1 LFKIGYNV
9 KNKTLRQTFPIVNFP
24 FISSNI
30 PASLV
35 SVSVETW
42 MLATDVSLYML
53 KGDNII
59 FEKHKYQ
66 RLIGTFEVKFACG

>member
-1 LFKIGYNV
+1 VALNTIN
-9 KNKTLRQTFPIVNFP
+9 L
-24 FISSNI
+24 
-30 PASLV
+30 
-35 SVSVETW
+35 SVETW